1 MSDGTVIHQPD
12 PRRAAASQMASF
24 QRLCEDRV
32 GRRFGSWPEFHR
44 WSVECFRDFWRL
56 FLEWADP
63 AVEGDRDP
71 VCEGQDIET
80 AAFFPRLRLNHS
92 WNLLRPGPGQE
103 EETALIA
110 RDETGRRVTW
120 TRRRLRKRVAEVAQA
135 LRARGVGPG
144 DRVVAIARNDEAA
157 VVASLA
163 ATALGAA
170 WSSIGPDQ
178 GVDAVLSRFRQLD
191 PKVLF
196 ATGHRFYQ
204 GQRVD
209 LLPLL
214 REVVPAL
221 PTVERVLSLDASDL
235 GSLASGRLEDLGD
248 GAGGEAFDWPR
259 FPFSHPLY
267 VMFSSG
273 TTGVPKCILHG
284 AGGSLLEHLKEHR
297 LHSDMG
303 PGDRLLFTTSAGW
316 MMWNWQVSALAS
328 GTTVVAYDGS
338 PTWPTPDA
346 LWRVVAEEKVT
357 VFGTSPAFLQFCRE
371 SGLEPGRSLD
381 LSALRT
387 IQSTG
392 SVLHGDLY
400 PWVREAVGDLPLHSI
415 SGGTDILG
423 CFVLGHPMLP
433 VRQGRSPCVS
443 LAMDVRSLRAPG
455 VPEDGV
461 GELVCGTPFPSRPVG
476 FHGDP
481 DGTRFHA
488 AYFAQNPGFWTHG
501 DFLRLFPDGSAAV
514 LGRSDGVMNIRG
526 VRIGPAEIYAIL
538 RDVLEIRQA
547 MALEQ
552 QAPEDPGGTRLV
564 LLVQMQPGQ
573 VLDRPLTLRI
583 KRELS
588 RRASRVHVP
597 AVVVEV
603 PDLPVTHNGK
613 VSEKA
618 AREAIHGRLPANLQ
632 ALRNPECLDL
642 LREHPDLGGRFLRAS
657 RDAQVEGTHDHR
669 TRQ

>member
-1 MSDGTVIHQPD
+1 MTDGTVIHRPD
-12 PRRAAASQMASF
+12 PRRAEASRMASF
-24 QRLCEDRV
+24 QRLCEERT
-32 GRRFGSWPEFHR
+32 GRRFASWPEFHR

-63 AVEGDRDP
+63 AVEGDRHP
-71 VCEGQDIET
+71 VCQGDDIET
-80 AAFFPRLRLNHS
+80 AAFFPGLRLNHA
-92 WNLLRPGPGQE
+92 WNLLRPLPGQE
-103 EETALIA
+103 EATALVA
-110 RDETGRRVTW
+110 RDETGRRVDW
-120 TRRRLRKRVAEVAQA
+120 TRRHLRERVAEVALA
-135 LRARGVGPG
+135 LRARGIGPG

-157 VVASLA
+157 VLASLA
-163 ATALGAA
+163 ATALGAV

-178 GVDAVLSRFRQLD
+178 GLDAVLSRFRQLD
-191 PKVLF
+191 PVALF
-196 ATGHRFYQ
+196 AAGHRFYQ
-204 GQRVD
+204 GQRID

-221 PTVERVLSLDASDL
+221 PTLRAVLSLDDSDL
-235 GSLASGRLEDLGD
+235 GGLAAGRLSDLGQGVD
-248 GAGGEAFDWPR
+248 GGSFDWPL

-273 TTGVPKCILHG
+273 TTGAPKCIVHG

-328 GTTVVAYDGS
+328 GTTVIAYDGS
-338 PTWPTPDA
+338 PTWPGPDA
-346 LWRVVAEEKVT
+346 LWRVVAEEGVT

-371 SGLEPGRSLD
+371 SGLEPGRTLD
-381 LSALRT
+381 LSALRA

-400 PWVREAVGDLPLHSI
+400 PWVREAVGDLPLQSI

-423 CFVLGHPMLP
+423 CFVLGNPMLP
-433 VRQGRSPCVS
+433 VVEGRSQCVS
-443 LAMDVRSLRAPG
+443 LAMDVRSLKPEGA
-455 VPEDGV
+455 PEDGV
-461 GELVCGTPFPSRPVG
+461 GELVCGNPFPSRPVG

-481 DGTRFHA
+481 GGARFHA
-488 AYFAQNPGFWTHG
+488 AYFAQNPGWWTHG

-526 VRIGPAEIYAIL
+526 VRIGPAEIYGIL
-538 RDVLEIRQA
+538 RDFQEIRQA

-552 QAPEDPGGTRLV
+552 QAPEEPGGTRLV
-564 LLVQMQPGQ
+564 LLVQMQPDRD
-573 VLDRPLTLRI
+573 LDRPLVLRI

-597 AVVVEV
+597 AAVVAV

-618 AREAIHGRLPANLQ
+618 AREAIHGRQPANLQ
-632 ALRNPECLDL
+632 ALRNPGCLEL
-642 LREHPDLGGRFLRAS
+642 LRHHPELGGRFPQAS
-657 RDAQVEGTHDHR
+657 GDAGAQGTHGDR
-669 TRQ
+669 SRR